1 MLSRR
6 LLRIKAIQSLYS
18 HFKSGQNSLIK
29 SEKEYVENIRKC
41 YELYLL
47 TMQIVVEVAD
57 MAENKIQL
65 ASTKLKPTAEDLN
78 PNHRFVE
85 NSVIALLRQSDQLQD
100 ALTRYRLSWRNSEQ
114 VIKEIYADM
123 IEQPYYKRYMAAAE
137 SDFTKD
143 RKFVSD
149 FFKTHIEDNESLE
162 SVLEEMSLFW
172 IDDLEYALGFVI
184 QTIGTISPKA
194 EVVEILPMYKN
205 DDDRD
210 FAQELYRKALVNC
223 NQYYATIES
232 LAENWDFERIAFMDK
247 IILLAALCELEQF
260 ASIPVKVT
268 MDEYIEISK
277 YYSTPQSSLFIN
289 GILDKA
295 IEKLTAEGK
304 IVKQGRGLLDQ

>member
-78 PNHRFVE
+78 PNRRFVD
-85 NSVIALLRQSDQLQD
+85 NPVIALLRKSDQLQD

-123 IEQPYYKRYMAAAE
+123 IEQPYYKRYMSAAE
-137 SDFTKD
+137 CDFTKD
-143 RKFVSD
+143 RKVVLD
-149 FFKTHIEDNESLE
+149 FFKTHIEDNESVE
-162 SVLEEMSLFW
+162 EVLEEMSLFW

-184 QTIGTISPKA
+184 QTIGTISPKT
-194 EVVEILPMYKN
+194 EEVEILPMYKN

-247 IILLAALCELEQF
+247 IILLAAICELEQF
-260 ASIPVKVT
+260 SSIPVKVT